1 MRLHRLALALA
12 ALTVVALVA
21 VLVFNVGSGGTVAT
35 QSLPTQPT
43 VQAAQ
48 AVEDGRNV
56 AVQIHGSW
64 TIEVRDASGTTV
76 SRTQFENAL
85 QPSGAFVLA
94 KILSRTWSAGL
105 WHVYLQGSPGPC
117 LFGTAGQ
124 SCFVTEASDGRTQG
138 YVFKTLT
145 ASAPTTGTNAN
156 KLVLSGTATAQEDS
170 DISSVATEQEPC
182 RAAEAP
188 STPCPLGDVTDQHI
202 FSYAGLP
209 SAVQVVT
216 GQQIIV
222 TVVFTFQ

>member
-12 ALTVVALVA
+12 VLTIVALVA
-21 VLVFNVGSGGTVAT
+21 ILAFNVGSGGTVAT

-48 AVEDGRNV
+48 AAEDGRNV

-64 TIEVRDASGTTV
+64 TIEVRDASGATV

-85 QPSGAFVLA
+85 QANGAMVLS
-94 KILSRTWSAGL
+94 KILSRTWSTGL
-105 WHVYLQGSPGPC
+105 WHIHLNGNPGPC
-117 LFGTAGQ
+117 VFGTSGT
-124 SCFVTEASDGRTQG
+124 SCFVTEATDGRTQG
-138 YVFKTLT
+138 VIKTLT
-145 ASAPTTGTNAN
+145 VSAPTTGTNAN

-170 DISSVATEQEPC
+170 DISAVGTEQEPC
-182 RAAEAP
+182 TPGEAP
-188 STPCPLGDVTDQHI
+188 SNPCPIGDVTGNGL
-202 FSYAGLP
+202 FSYANLP
-209 SAVQVVT
+209 TAVQVVT

>member
-1 MRLHRLALALA
+1 MRLHKLALALA
-12 ALTVVALVA
+12 ALTIVTLVA

-64 TIEVRDASGTTV
+64 TIEVRDATGTTV

-85 QPSGAFVLA
+85 QTKGATVLS
-94 KILSRTWSAGL
+94 KILSRTWSTGL
-105 WHVYLQGSPGPC
+105 WHVYLYGNPGPC
-117 LFGTAGQ
+117 LFNGSG
-124 SCFVTEASDGRTQG
+124 SPCMITEAPDARTQG
-138 YVFKTLT
+138 YIFKTLT
-145 ASAPTTGTNAN
+145 VSAPTSGTNAN
-156 KLVLSGTATAQEDS
+156 KLVLSGTATAQNDS
-170 DISSVATEQEPC
+170 DISAVATEQEPC
-182 RAAEAP
+182 QAIEAP
-188 STPCPLGDVTDQHI
+188 SSPCPIGDVTTNGP
-202 FSYAGLP
+202 FSEATLP
-209 SAVQVVT
+209 TAVQVVT